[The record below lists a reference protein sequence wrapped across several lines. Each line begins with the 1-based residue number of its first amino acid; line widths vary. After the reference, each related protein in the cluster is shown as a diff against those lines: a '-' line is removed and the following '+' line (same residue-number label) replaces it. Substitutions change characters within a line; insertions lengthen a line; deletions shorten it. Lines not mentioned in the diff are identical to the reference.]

1 MNILQYKPEHQ
12 IEHASFKVSEKASE
26 LIKKFHK
33 SSDGLTLRNW
43 KALSEILDFAAAAE
57 QTIAEQNQYISN
69 LESIA
74 ATDMLTGLLNR
85 QGFENEISTAIAR
98 AQRYGEKSLFA
109 FIDLDGFKL
118 INDTYGHFKGDDY
131 ISGFASCIK
140 NNSTYNSISA
150 RIGGDEFILVFE
162 GLTERDRLSQMAAR
176 LIRAL
181 ERPVM
186 YGTVACCISGSVGI
200 ALRHR
205 GDDGLPDAL
214 IAAADGALYGAK
226 AAGRGCY
233 RFASDSFVHGS
244 EKSLEKGVDPPGRP
258 E

>member
-118 INDTYGHFKGDDY
+118 INDTYGHSAGDAMLKQVALILNASIRQTDASTR
-131 ISGFASCIK
+131 IS
-140 NNSTYNSISA
+140 
-150 RIGGDEFILVFE
+150 GDEFGLLLTNCDIDKGMERAGYIRHNLRNITLEHENVELHTSASMGFAIIDGMSTVDEVFE
-162 GLTERDRLSQMAAR
+162 EADQAMYKNKRDRKKTLNKYH
-176 LIRAL
+176 L
-181 ERPVM
+181 
-186 YGTVACCISGSVGI
+186 T
-200 ALRHR
+200 
-205 GDDGLPDAL
+205 
-214 IAAADGALYGAK
+214 
-226 AAGRGCY
+226 
-233 RFASDSFVHGS
+233 
-244 EKSLEKGVDPPGRP
+244 
-258 E
+258 